1 MQCDRFLL
9 RMTRSTKNM
18 QLNRLRIDAKAIMHL
33 LLVPKSRAS
42 LVRSPKAKSPWVRSA
57 AVSDGNA
64 TINLDVITEIRD
76 NKQRR
81 ESTVGSMLIL

>member
-1 MQCDRFLL
+1 MA
-9 RMTRSTKNM
+9 RSTKNM
-18 QLNRLRIDAKAIMHL
+18 QLNRLHIDAKAVMHL

-64 TINLDVITEIRD
+64 KVATINLDGITEIRD

-81 ESTVGSMLIL
+81 ESTEGSMLILSR

>member
-1 MQCDRFLL
+1 
-9 RMTRSTKNM
+9 M
-18 QLNRLRIDAKAIMHL
+18 QLNRLHIDAKAVMHL

-42 LVRSPKAKSPWVRSA
+42 LVRSPKVKSPWVRSA

-64 TINLDVITEIRD
+64 KLATIHLDGITEIRD

-81 ESTVGSMLIL
+81 ESTVGSMLILSR